1 MNGISKISNIFRE
14 EGLKGILF
22 RIKSVVVSIPRKI
35 GKAVRRALYE
45 NPNSLLFNLSNFR
58 RDYRLTQEAQQ
69 KIRESGLRSINDL
82 DMAKI
87 KRSDTLFI
95 LGSGASVNELRE
107 KDWEYIASC
116 NSVGFNYWMAHPFVP
131 DLYFTEPPPNETGW
145 TDFLQINEVC
155 KDNYSNVPYI
165 VNFKEWQKKAKLYP
179 LNSIPQ
185 SLKENLYYYSP
196 FYLRLNKPWIIKLTL
211 LGWKSN
217 AAKPDK
223 FDWLILQRASLGML
237 IMFGLFAG
245 FKNIVLIGVDLSNT
259 RYFFEDKAREFKF
272 RPNNLQTQAIHRT
285 VDDTLDINRISI
297 TIDKYIYLLN
307 DVLLKPAKVSLYVSN
322 EKSLLY
328 PIIPLYRFVK

>member
-35 GKAVRRALYE
+35 GQAVRRALYE

-131 DLYFTEPPPNETGW
+131 DLYFTEPPPNEYVWAEYLG
-145 TDFLQINEVC
+145 QYEASKVA
-155 KDNYSNVPYI
+155 YGNVPFI
-165 VNFKEWQKKAKLYP
+165 VNYKEWQKKTEAYP
-179 LNSIPQ
+179 LSSIPP
-185 SLKENLYYYSP
+185 SLQKNLYHYAPY
-196 FYLRLNKPWIIKLTL
+196 YLRLNKPWMIRLALMVWRRNVIRP
-211 LGWKSN
+211 N
-217 AAKPDK
+217 R
-223 FDWLILQRASLGML
+223 FDGLILQRASLGML
-237 IMFGLFAG
+237 IMFGLLTG
-245 FKNIVLIGVDLSNT
+245 FKRIVLVGVDLANT
-259 RYFFEDKAREFKF
+259 RYFFEDKNQVF
-272 RPNNLQTQAIHRT
+272 RYYPPNIQAGVVHRT
-285 VDDTLDINRISI
+285 VDSTLDINRVSV

-307 DVLLKPAKVSLYVSN
+307 DVLLKPAKVSLYVAN

-328 PIIPLYRFVK
+328 PRLPLFKI